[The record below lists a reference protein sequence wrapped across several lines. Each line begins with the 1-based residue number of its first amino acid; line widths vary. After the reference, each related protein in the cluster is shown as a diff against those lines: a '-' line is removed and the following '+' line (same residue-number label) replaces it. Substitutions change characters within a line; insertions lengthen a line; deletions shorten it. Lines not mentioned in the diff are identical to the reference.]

1 MKNIIKIF
9 IDIIMTV
16 LFFILLAYN
25 LTGRTIHEYLG
36 FLIFAFF
43 IVHHILNFNWCKNLF
58 KGKYNLTRTFNTFI
72 NVMLFICM
80 LGLIING
87 ILFNKDLVEFFNLS
101 SIKVINKKL
110 HVICSYWGFIF
121 MSAHLGMHW
130 GIFINMSKKFINI
143 KKTICITIA
152 LLIAIYGIVSF
163 IKIDLHN
170 VIFLITKLNN
180 YDEPA
185 AFFFM
190 DHIAIMGLFI
200 FITYYLCRLSTKLN
214 KLNQ

>member
-80 LGLIING
+80 LGLIITG

-110 HVICSYWGFIF
+110 HVICSY
-121 MSAHLGMHW
+121 
-130 GIFINMSKKFINI
+130 
-143 KKTICITIA
+143 
-152 LLIAIYGIVSF
+152 
-163 IKIDLHN
+163 
-170 VIFLITKLNN
+170 
-180 YDEPA
+180 
-185 AFFFM
+185 
-190 DHIAIMGLFI
+190 
-200 FITYYLCRLSTKLN
+200 
-214 KLNQ
+214 